1 MSSRGSKVLCWRR
14 AATTFFWCAALWA
27 LVVWCWREGDDF
39 QGRSLSNQWRLHH
52 IHWVKSEFWPFLS
65 DFESLWKRIFR
76 LFLEALFFGFP
87 FKTRWMA
94 WVLWYVLLYPT
105 ICIVHL
111 RLSKRTLLGL
121 IVPFFKS
128 DTCSSHYKRRDHDHH
143 PRDYFCVT
151 FWMTQHGNVSFSF
164 RWIMDGRLLL
174 ITSLLPQRGLQS
186 FLHNMYH
193 LGSKYFFLTESKIPT
208 VW

>member
-1 MSSRGSKVLCWRR
+1 MC
-14 AATTFFWCAALWA
+14 C
-27 LVVWCWREGDDF
+27 
-39 QGRSLSNQWRLHH
+39 SLSFGGLVLKRRGRLSRTFTQQPVEITSHT
-52 IHWVKSEFWPFLS
+52 LS
-65 DFESLWKRIFR
+65 KERILAISNHCGKGYLGF
-76 LFLEALFFGFP
+76 FFGFP

-193 LGSKYFFLTESKIPT
+193 LGSK
-208 VW
+208 